1 MSGSNTAISR
11 RRLLQGA
18 GAMWLLSVSQVSL
31 AAVSQVVAVRVWPAS
46 SYTRVT
52 VESNRQLKYK
62 QFALSNP
69 ERVVVDIEDVN
80 LNSVLKGMAAQIRAD
95 DPFIKSARV
104 WPASSYTRVTVE
116 SNRQLKYKQFAL
128 SNPERVVVDI
138 EDVNLNSVLKGMAAQ
153 IRADDP
159 FIKSARVG
167 QFDPQTVRMVFELK
181 QNVKPQLF
189 ALAPVAGF
197 KERLVMDLYPA
208 NAQDMQD
215 PLLALLEDYNKGDLE
230 KQVPPAQ
237 SGPQPG
243 KAGRDRPIVIMLDP
257 GHGGEDSG
265 AVGKYKTREKDVV
278 LQIARRLRSL
288 IEKEGNMKVYMTRNE
303 DIFIPL
309 QVRVAKAQKQRADLF
324 VSIHADAFTSRQ
336 PSGSSV
342 FALST
347 KGATSTAAK
356 YLAQTQNA
364 SDLIGGVSKSGDRY
378 VDHTMFDMVQS
389 LTIADSLKFGK
400 AVLNKLGKI
409 NKLHKNQVEQA
420 GFAVLKAPDIPSIL
434 VETAFISN
442 VEEER
447 KLKTATFQQEVAES
461 ILAGIKA
468 YFADGA
474 TLARRG

>member
-1 MSGSNTAISR
+1 MSGANSAISR

-18 GAMWLLSVSQVSL
+18 GAMWLLSVSQVGL
-31 AAVSQVVAVRVWPAS
+31 AAVSQVVAVRIWPAS

-52 VESNRQLKYK
+52 VESNRLLKYK

-69 ERVVVDIEDVN
+69 DRVVVDIEDVN
-80 LNSVLKGMAAQIRAD
+80 LNSVLKGIGAQIRSD
-95 DPFIKSARV
+95 DP
-104 WPASSYTRVTVE
+104 Y
-116 SNRQLKYKQFAL
+116 
-128 SNPERVVVDI
+128 
-138 EDVNLNSVLKGMAAQ
+138 
-153 IRADDP
+153 
-159 FIKSARVG
+159 IKSARVG
-167 QFDPQTVRMVFELK
+167 QFDPKTVRMVFELK

-215 PLLALLEDYNKGDLE
+215 PLLALLEDYNKGDLD
-230 KQVPPAQ
+230 KQVPPSQ

-257 GHGGEDSG
+257 GHGGEDPG
-265 AVGKYKTREKDVV
+265 AIGKYKTREKDVV
-278 LQIARRLRSL
+278 LQIARRLRAL

-309 QVRVAKAQKQRADLF
+309 KVRVAKAQKQRADLF

-400 AVLNKLGKI
+400 AVLKQLGKI
-409 NKLHKNQVEQA
+409 NDLHKNKVEQA

-442 VEEER
+442 IEEER
-447 KLKTATFQQEVAES
+447 KLNTATFQQQVAES

-474 TLARRG
+474 TLARRS

>member
-1 MSGSNTAISR
+1 
-11 RRLLQGA
+11 
-18 GAMWLLSVSQVSL
+18 
-31 AAVSQVVAVRVWPAS
+31 
-46 SYTRVT
+46 
-52 VESNRQLKYK
+52 
-62 QFALSNP
+62 
-69 ERVVVDIEDVN
+69 
-80 LNSVLKGMAAQIRAD
+80 
-95 DPFIKSARV
+95 
-104 WPASSYTRVTVE
+104 
-116 SNRQLKYKQFAL
+116 
-128 SNPERVVVDI
+128 
-138 EDVNLNSVLKGMAAQ
+138 
-153 IRADDP
+153 
-159 FIKSARVG
+159 
-167 QFDPQTVRMVFELK
+167 
-181 QNVKPQLF
+181 
-189 ALAPVAGF
+189 
-197 KERLVMDLYPA
+197 
-208 NAQDMQD
+208 
-215 PLLALLEDYNKGDLE
+215 
-230 KQVPPAQ
+230 
-237 SGPQPG
+237 
-243 KAGRDRPIVIMLDP
+243 
-257 GHGGEDSG
+257 
-265 AVGKYKTREKDVV
+265 
-278 LQIARRLRSL
+278 
-288 IEKEGNMKVYMTRNE
+288 
-303 DIFIPL
+303 
-309 QVRVAKAQKQRADLF
+309 
-324 VSIHADAFTSRQ
+324 RQ

>member
-31 AAVSQVVAVRVWPAS
+31 AAVSQVVAV
-46 SYTRVT
+46 
-52 VESNRQLKYK
+52 
-62 QFALSNP
+62 
-69 ERVVVDIEDVN
+69 
-80 LNSVLKGMAAQIRAD
+80 
-95 DPFIKSARV
+95 RV

-364 SDLIGGVSKSGDRY
+364 SDLIGGVSKSG
-378 VDHTMFDMVQS
+378 
-389 LTIADSLKFGK
+389 ADSLKFGK

>member
-1 MSGSNTAISR
+1 
-11 RRLLQGA
+11 
-18 GAMWLLSVSQVSL
+18 
-31 AAVSQVVAVRVWPAS
+31 
-46 SYTRVT
+46 
-52 VESNRQLKYK
+52 
-62 QFALSNP
+62 
-69 ERVVVDIEDVN
+69 
-80 LNSVLKGMAAQIRAD
+80 
-95 DPFIKSARV
+95 
-104 WPASSYTRVTVE
+104 
-116 SNRQLKYKQFAL
+116 
-128 SNPERVVVDI
+128 
-138 EDVNLNSVLKGMAAQ
+138 
-153 IRADDP
+153 ADDP

>member
-1 MSGSNTAISR
+1 MSGANSAISR

-18 GAMWLLSVSQVSL
+18 GAMWLLSVSQVGL
-31 AAVSQVVAVRVWPAS
+31 AAVSQVVAVRIWPAS

-52 VESNRQLKYK
+52 VESNRLLKYK

-69 ERVVVDIEDVN
+69 DRVVVDIEDVN
-80 LNSVLKGMAAQIRAD
+80 LNSVLKGIGAQIRSD
-95 DPFIKSARV
+95 DP
-104 WPASSYTRVTVE
+104 Y
-116 SNRQLKYKQFAL
+116 
-128 SNPERVVVDI
+128 
-138 EDVNLNSVLKGMAAQ
+138 
-153 IRADDP
+153 
-159 FIKSARVG
+159 IKSARVG
-167 QFDPQTVRMVFELK
+167 QFDPKTVRMVFELK

-215 PLLALLEDYNKGDLE
+215 PLLALLEDYNKGDLD
-230 KQVPPAQ
+230 KQVPPSQ

-257 GHGGEDSG
+257 GHGGEDPG
-265 AVGKYKTREKDVV
+265 AIGKYKTREKDVV
-278 LQIARRLRSL
+278 LQIARRLRAL

-309 QVRVAKAQKQRADLF
+309 KVRVAKAQKQRADLF

-400 AVLNKLGKI
+400 AVLKQLGKI
-409 NKLHKNQVEQA
+409 NDLHKNKVEQA

-442 VEEER
+442 IEEER
-447 KLKTATFQQEVAES
+447 KLKTATFQQQVAEL

-474 TLARRG
+474 TLARRS

>member
-1 MSGSNTAISR
+1 MSGSNSAISR
-11 RRLLQGA
+11 RRLLKGA
-18 GAMWLLSVSQVSL
+18 GAMWLLSVSQVGL
-31 AAVSQVVAVRVWPAS
+31 AATSLVVAVRVWPS
-46 SYTRVT
+46 STYTRVT
-52 VESNRQLKYK
+52 VESNRVLKYK

-69 ERVVVDIEDVN
+69 ERVVVDLEGVN
-80 LNSVLKGMAAQIRAD
+80 LNSVLKGMAAQIR
-95 DPFIKSARV
+95 
-104 WPASSYTRVTVE
+104 
-116 SNRQLKYKQFAL
+116 
-128 SNPERVVVDI
+128 
-138 EDVNLNSVLKGMAAQ
+138 G
-153 IRADDP
+153 DDP

-189 ALAPVAGF
+189 ALAPVAAF

-208 NAQDMQD
+208 NATDIQD
-215 PLLALLEDYNKGDLE
+215 PLLALLEDYNKGDLDS
-230 KQVPPAQ
+230 QVPPAQ

-265 AVGKYKTREKDVV
+265 AVGKYRTREKDVV
-278 LQIARRLRSL
+278 LQIARRLKAL
-288 IEKEGNMKVYMTRNE
+288 IDKEGNMRAYMTRNE
-303 DIFIPL
+303 DVFIPL
-309 QVRVAKAQKQRADLF
+309 KVRVAKAQKQRADLF

-347 KGATSTAAK
+347 KGATSTAAR
-356 YLAQTQNA
+356 YLADTQNA
-364 SDLIGGVSKSGDRY
+364 SDLIGGSKSGGRY

-389 LTIADSLKFGK
+389 LTITDSLKFGK
-400 AVLNKLGKI
+400 AVLGKLGRV
-409 NKLHKNQVEQA
+409 NKLHKNSVEQA

-447 KLKTATFQQEVAES
+447 KLKTAKFQQEVAES
-461 ILAGIKA
+461 ILAGIRA
-468 YFADGA
+468 YFSDGE

>member
-31 AAVSQVVAVRVWPAS
+31 AAVSQVVAVRVWPS
-46 SYTRVT
+46 STYTRVT
-52 VESNRQLKYK
+52 VESNRVLKYK

-69 ERVVVDIEDVN
+69 ERVVVDLEGVN
-80 LNSVLKGMAAQIRAD
+80 LNSVLKGMAAQIR
-95 DPFIKSARV
+95 
-104 WPASSYTRVTVE
+104 
-116 SNRQLKYKQFAL
+116 
-128 SNPERVVVDI
+128 
-138 EDVNLNSVLKGMAAQ
+138 G
-153 IRADDP
+153 DDP

-189 ALAPVAGF
+189 ALAPVATF

-208 NAQDMQD
+208 NATDIQD
-215 PLLALLEDYNKGDLE
+215 PLLALLEDYNKGDLQR
-230 KQVPPAQ
+230 QVPPAQ

-265 AVGKYKTREKDVV
+265 AVGKYRTREKDVV
-278 LQIARRLRSL
+278 LQIARRLKAL
-288 IEKEGNMKVYMTRNE
+288 IDKEGNMRAYMTRNE
-303 DIFIPL
+303 DVFIPL
-309 QVRVAKAQKQRADLF
+309 KVRVAKAQKQRADLF

-356 YLAQTQNA
+356 YLALISGTFVPMAGAALLPTLLRCRERPRLPLYA
-364 SDLIGGVSKSGDRY
+364 SIAAALLNTGLNYILI
-378 VDHTMFDMVQS
+378 
-389 LTIADSLKFGK
+389 FGK
-400 AVLNKLGKI
+400 LG
-409 NKLHKNQVEQA
+409 L
-420 GFAVLKAPDIPSIL
+420 APM
-434 VETAFISN
+434 
-442 VEEER
+442 
-447 KLKTATFQQEVAES
+447 
-461 ILAGIKA
+461 GIK
-468 YFADGA
+468 GA
-474 TLARRG
+474 AKPNMSCSLMGSARGAAAFRWDC

>member
-1 MSGSNTAISR
+1 MSGANSAISR

-18 GAMWLLSVSQVSL
+18 GAMWLLSVSQVGL
-31 AAVSQVVAVRVWPAS
+31 AAVSQVVAVRIWPAS

-52 VESNRQLKYK
+52 VESNRLLKYK

-69 ERVVVDIEDVN
+69 DRVVVDIEDVN
-80 LNSVLKGMAAQIRAD
+80 LNSVLKGIGAQIRSD
-95 DPFIKSARV
+95 DP
-104 WPASSYTRVTVE
+104 Y
-116 SNRQLKYKQFAL
+116 
-128 SNPERVVVDI
+128 
-138 EDVNLNSVLKGMAAQ
+138 
-153 IRADDP
+153 
-159 FIKSARVG
+159 IKSARVG
-167 QFDPQTVRMVFELK
+167 QFDPKTVRMVFELK

-215 PLLALLEDYNKGDLE
+215 PLLALLEDYNKGDLD
-230 KQVPPAQ
+230 KQVPPSQ

-257 GHGGEDSG
+257 GHGGEDPG
-265 AVGKYKTREKDVV
+265 AIGKYKTREKDVV
-278 LQIARRLRSL
+278 LQIARRLRAL

-309 QVRVAKAQKQRADLF
+309 KVRVAKAQKQRADLF

-400 AVLNKLGKI
+400 AVLKQLGKI
-409 NKLHKNQVEQA
+409 NDLHKNKVEQA

-442 VEEER
+442 IEEER
-447 KLKTATFQQEVAES
+447 KLKTETFQQQVAES

-474 TLARRG
+474 TLARRS